1 MRGRSLVLLTVA
13 AMLLATQGSVA
24 NPGGE
29 GNDNRDFTC
38 GGSCHGDP
46 ALSGVSSA
54 VISIDSSATAFAG
67 TAYQFDTTIEIH
79 EISHSR
85 LLGVFLLGSTDGNG
99 DQPSDYGWTII
110 QDPSGG
116 TANYVEVTVP
126 NSGIVSLSWVLNAPS
141 NTGDVELIV
150 AVHHGAGYPG
160 DVAYLG
166 VSSTQSIEVN
176 PVPANMPGFAADWT
190 APNYRVTGDTSP
202 VSIHTQNVTDLSV
215 EWKLEGESLSHLAMV
230 DEGGEDEWLV
240 HLPATMGEGRMVYRV
255 TTSNGQFDVVQP
267 WLTMGTAPPEFDG
280 TVWGARAQGLA
291 GAFMIIALMVTLQGM
306 LQPARRKDDLDQ
318 TAEVEAADES
328 SAEPVADEAM
338 PESAMPESAM
348 PEPASVEAEAAAEE
362 YAQEPAQEP
371 AEVPAEVP
379 SADSERYTKYEEYP
393 HLLWD
398 NETEQW
404 VDDPHAGGDE

>member
-29 GNDNRDFTC
+29 GNDDRDFTC

-67 TAYQFDTTIEIH
+67 TAYQFDTTIEVH

-110 QDPSGG
+110 QDPAGG

-166 VSSTQSIEVN
+166 VSTTQSIEVN
-176 PVPANMPGFAADWT
+176 PVPANMPGFAVDWT

-202 VSIHTQNVTDLSV
+202 VSIRTQNVTDLSV

-230 DEGGEDEWLV
+230 DEGGDDEWLV

-280 TVWGARAQGLA
+280 TVWGARAQGFA

-306 LQPARRKDDLDQ
+306 LQPARKKDDLDQ
-318 TAEVEAADES
+318 TAEVEAA
-328 SAEPVADEAM
+328 AEPEAQAAAPAE
-338 PESAMPESAM
+338 PEAATTD
-348 PEPASVEAEAAAEE
+348 PEPAVEESQVTEQEAAES
-362 YAQEPAQEP
+362 AQEEA
-371 AEVPAEVP
+371 P
-379 SADSERYTKYEEYP
+379 STDSERYEKYDDYP
-393 HLLWD
+393 ELLWD
-398 NETEQW
+398 TVEEKW
-404 VDDPHAGGDE
+404 VDDPNAGGDE